1 MLKNLTNVTVALLG
15 AVTTSAAI
23 LPAPSM
29 ATSLDNL
36 STNISKW
43 QKANPQLADVLLE
56 REKTKGTSAST
67 NPLMS
72 KDSKQETETKEV
84 VPEPKVTRLVCKG
97 CNHNES
103 RTLEFLQDRGVTDK
117 NALATIMGNIRQEST
132 FTPNICEGG
141 ARVPYHACRSGGFGL
156 IQWTNPPRY
165 YGLGKHAARIGA
177 NPSSLDTQLD
187 YMLYEGDWKM
197 IEPYMQTPGKTI
209 HQYMRLA
216 QKWIRWGHHGARTD
230 YAYDYSRRLI
240 ATELSS

>member
-1 MLKNLTNVTVALLG
+1 MLKNLTNVTVLLG
-15 AVTTSAAI
+15 AVATSAVI
-23 LPAPSM
+23 LPTQGM
-29 ATSLDNL
+29 AQSLDNL
-36 STNISKW
+36 STNISEWK
-43 QKANPQLADVLLE
+43 KANPQLADVLLE

-84 VPEPKVTRLVCKG
+84 VPESKVTRLVCKG

-177 NPSSLDTQLD
+177 NPSALDTQLD

-197 IEPYMQTPGKTI
+197 IEPYMKTPGKTI
-209 HQYMRLA
+209 HQYMKLA
-216 QKWIRWGHHGARTD
+216 RKWIRWGHHGARTE
-230 YAYDYSRRLI
+230 YAYNYSNKLV
-240 ATELSS
+240 LKS